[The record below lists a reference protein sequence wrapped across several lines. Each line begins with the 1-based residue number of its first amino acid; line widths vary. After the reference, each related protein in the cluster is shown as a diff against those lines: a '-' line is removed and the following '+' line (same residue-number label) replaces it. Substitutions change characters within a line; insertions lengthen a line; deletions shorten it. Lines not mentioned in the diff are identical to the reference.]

1 MRYCPLKDSYCRSE
15 LCPLFIEELEN
26 GNIKCKITE
35 AIDLYIEDTK
45 MKLNKSKIQVPL
57 LNDEIF

>member
-1 MRYCPLKDSYCRSE
+1 MKECPLKDTYCRLE
-15 LCPLFIEELEN
+15 LCPLFIGHLEN
-26 GNIKCKITE
+26 GDIKCKITE